1 MKVGR
6 KLKIIASALTLCF
19 GLSHT
24 VHAFDYGKEGDP
36 IHLTVGFQPYF
47 TPAWSGVV
55 IKGKEF
61 WKKYLPEGSTVEFQ
75 VGLQG
80 AVIVGQMLA
89 DKQQIGY
96 LGDMPA
102 LTITNKERIAD
113 VRLVAVTGTS
123 TQSCD
128 ILFVRNEAP
137 EFESPEA
144 AAKWIDGK
152 TMASGHGSC
161 ADRFAR
167 VVFDK
172 AGIKPKRYLNQSLEV
187 ISSNFRVGKLDAAI
201 VWEPTASQ
209 LEEKGI
215 ARRVASGV
223 NFGERDGAFVAM
235 HNELMQKRPD
245 IARGWMEAELDAQLF
260 MTDTA
265 NANELASI
273 IEAETT
279 GLAKSTLWH
288 ALYGTWAENQGGSP
302 EKLTL
307 NYSFTPDMVEYAQRA
322 YSFLHSIKRVS
333 TAELRDNAIDN
344 SLAEAVLK
352 ARGLSSPLGSVSAL
366 PSPQANLD

>member
-1 MKVGR
+1 MTVTK
-6 KLKIIASALTLCF
+6 KIRLALALAAFAGIGFHSA
-19 GLSHT
+19 
-24 VHAFDYGKEGDP
+24 ANAMDYGKPGEP

-55 IKGKEF
+55 LKGKEF
-61 WKKYLPEGSTVEFQ
+61 WKKYLPAGSTVEFQ

-102 LTITNKERIAD
+102 LTITNKEKVAD
-113 VRLVAVTGTS
+113 VRLVGVTGTS

-128 ILFVRNEAP
+128 IVFVRKEAP
-137 EFESPEA
+137 EFKSADEV
-144 AAKWIDGK
+144 AKWLNGK
-152 TMASGHGSC
+152 TVASGHGSC

-167 VVFDK
+167 VVFK
-172 AGIKPKRYLNQSLEV
+172 QAGIEPGQYLNQSLEV
-187 ISSNFRVGKLDAAI
+187 ISSNFRVGKLDGAI

-215 ARRVASGV
+215 ARRVASGA

-235 HNELMQKRPD
+235 RNELLEKRPD
-245 IARGWMEAELDAQLF
+245 IAKGWMEAELDAQLF
-260 MTDTA
+260 MADPA
-265 NANELASI
+265 NADEVAGI
-273 IEAETT
+273 IQAETT
-279 GLAKSTLWH
+279 GLGKETLWY
-288 ALYGTWAENQGGSP
+288 ALYGEWRESQGGGP

-322 YSFLHSIKRVS
+322 YSFLHSIHRVN
-333 TAELRDNAIDN
+333 TEKLRDNAIDN

-352 ARGLSSPLGSVSAL
+352 ARGLSSPVGVVKAL
-366 PSPQANLD
+366 PAPAKQ

>member
-1 MKVGR
+1 MVGKQW
-6 KLKIIASALTLCF
+6 KLMASALVLSL
-19 GLSHT
+19 GLHS
-24 VHAFDYGKEGDP
+24 AAQAIDFGKEGDP

-47 TPAWSGVV
+47 TPAWSGVI

-102 LTITNKERIAD
+102 LTITNKTRVAD
-113 VRLVAVTGTS
+113 VRLVGVTGTS

-137 EFESPEA
+137 EFKDAAA
-144 AAKWIDGK
+144 AAKWVDGK
-152 TMASGHGSC
+152 VMAAGHGSC

-167 VVFDK
+167 VVFEQAK
-172 AGIKPKRYLNQSLEV
+172 IKPKQYLNQSLEV

-209 LEEKGI
+209 LESKGI
-215 ARRVASGV
+215 ARRVASGA
-223 NFGERDGAFVAM
+223 NFGERDGAFIAM
-235 HNELMQKRPD
+235 RHDLMEKRPD
-245 IARGWMEAELDAQLF
+245 VTRAWMEAEMDAQLF
-260 MTDTA
+260 MADPA
-265 NANELASI
+265 NADEVADLI
-273 IEAETT
+273 KAETT
-279 GLAKSTLWH
+279 GLDKPILWH
-288 ALYGTWAENQGGSP
+288 ALYGEWAANQGGSD

-307 NYSFTPDMVEYAQRA
+307 NYSFTPDMVEYAQKA
-322 YSFLHSIKRVS
+322 YSFLHSIKRVN
-333 TAELRDNAIDN
+333 TPKLRDDAIDN
-344 SLAEAVLK
+344 SIAEAVLK
-352 ARGLSSPLGSVSAL
+352 SRNLTAPLGSVKAL
-366 PSPQANLD
+366 PTPSK